1 MSASSRL
8 SVGPLLAC
16 ALVASAAAVAAPAAP
31 SEKLLVRHA
40 PHVHVE
46 RDGVIA
52 MEFEHAAVLNQWREV
67 PGVSGVAL
75 QAPRNTGHSF
85 RGDART
91 FARFVI
97 YVARPGRFTW
107 FSLGRAGKQ
116 DDGHPGNEFNVRLDP
131 DLGEPDAAA
140 RPSIGEPPI
149 GSFKNNSP
157 TPEQLAD
164 PRTQTWLA
172 RMPVD
177 AAGVRFTRLRSGDT
191 EEFRWLSWAK
201 SSRPVQKKMP
211 VEPLAFEIRTPGFHT
226 LEITGSGEYGWVLDK
241 LVLIRD
247 GRTAPTG
254 AGPAETLVTLAL

>member
-1 MSASSRL
+1 MILSSRL
-8 SVGPLLAC
+8 AAGPLLAC
-16 ALVASAAAVAAPAAP
+16 ALLGSTVFSAESAPP
-31 SEKLLVRHA
+31 PERLVVRHA

-46 RDGVIA
+46 RDGIIA

-67 PGVSGVAL
+67 PGVSGIAL
-75 QAPRNTGHSF
+75 QAPRNAGHSF
-85 RGDART
+85 RGEART

-97 YVARPGRFTW
+97 HVSRPGRFTW
-107 FSLGRAGKQ
+107 YSLGRAGKQ

-131 DLGEPDAAA
+131 DLGEPDAAV
-140 RPSIGEPPI
+140 RPSVGEPPI

-164 PRTQTWLA
+164 PRTQAWLR

-177 AAGVRFTRLRSGDT
+177 AAGVRFTRLRSGDS

-211 VEPLAFEIRTPGFHT
+211 VEPLAFEISQPGFHT

-254 AGPAETLVTLAL
+254 PGPAETLVKLAP